1 MVSSSQV
8 GTHELTWIFN
18 TGPKTIKRTRKA
30 FVSRKKGC
38 LRKRNRGVM
47 KVNKKNKVTLKENET
62 CTQLNEVNP
71 PWILFVNT
79 LL

>member
-1 MVSSSQV
+1 
-8 GTHELTWIFN
+8 
-18 TGPKTIKRTRKA
+18 
-30 FVSRKKGC
+30 
-38 LRKRNRGVM
+38 M